1 MKKGTIIALIVAFV
15 LILTGGM
22 ILVLGLSFAD
32 DGTRESLLVAQEV
45 TLTESFDSILIDTG
59 ACDVNFVPYNG
70 TVDSKVVIRERE
82 ETRHTVTV
90 EDGTLKIKMQDN
102 RNWTDY
108 IGIFDMD
115 WENMEITL
123 YLPQKQYAS
132 LRITTDTGDIK
143 IPAALS
149 GKEILLHSDT
159 GEIRCEGAA
168 GDLLS
173 CMTNTGDIR
182 AYGCEPVM
190 LKLESDTGDIQL
202 TDTESTEIHLRND
215 TGETE
220 LENVICKILTCE
232 SDTGDTSLEWVK
244 AEEYLQVFTN
254 TGDVEIEESDAGSVN
269 IETNTGDVEGHFLTP
284 KWFQAHSNTGNVKVP
299 NTRDGGECRIESDTG
314 DIHFE

>member
-1 MKKGTIIALIVAFV
+1 MKKGTMIALIVAAA
-15 LILTGGM
+15 LIITGG
-22 ILVLGLSFAD
+22 IIVVLGLSFAGD
-32 DGTRESLLVAQEV
+32 STQESLLVAQEV
-45 TLTESFDSILIDTG
+45 TVTESFDSILIDTG
-59 ACDVNFVPYNG
+59 ACGVNFVPYNG

-159 GEIRCEGAA
+159 GEIRCEGTA

-173 CMTNTGDIR
+173 CITNTGDIR
-182 AYGCEPVM
+182 GHGCEPVM
-190 LKLESDTGDIQL
+190 LKLES
-202 TDTESTEIHLRND
+202 D

-254 TGDVEIEESDAGSVN
+254 TGDVEIEGSDAGTVN
-269 IETNTGDVEGHFLTP
+269 IETDTGDVSGSFLTP
-284 KWFQAHSNTGNVKVP
+284 KWFSAYSDTGNVTVP
-299 NTRDGGECRIESDTG
+299 HTRDGGECRIESNTG
-314 DIHFE
+314 DIHFQ